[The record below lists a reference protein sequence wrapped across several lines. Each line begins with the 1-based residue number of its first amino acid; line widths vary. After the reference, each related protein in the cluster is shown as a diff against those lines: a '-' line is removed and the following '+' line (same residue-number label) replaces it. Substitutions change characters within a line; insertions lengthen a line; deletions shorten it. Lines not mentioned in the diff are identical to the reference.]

1 MPERCPACG
10 TPLERIGGE
19 VAYRCPNFGICPAQ
33 LVRRI
38 EHFVSRG
45 AMDIAGVGEK
55 QAQLFVE
62 TGLVKDVADLYR
74 LRAED
79 FAGMDGFGE
88 KKISNLLTAI
98 EDSKNR
104 PLQRLI
110 TGLGIRFVGG
120 VAAQLLAERFGSLDA
135 LAEATAD
142 EIKAIDGV
150 GPSIAAS
157 VAQFFSLPENRALV
171 RKLKEVGVQTALQSA
186 APARAGDELA
196 GMTFVL
202 TGALPSL
209 TREQATELIQ
219 AHGGKVTSSVT
230 KKTSY
235 LLTGA
240 DPGGTKYNKAIELGV
255 PLLDEAGLLA
265 LVGEGASAPRTGRD
279 DAANTEGDASQKVL
293 DL

>member
-1 MPERCPACG
+1 
-10 TPLERIGGE
+10 
-19 VAYRCPNFGICPAQ
+19 
-33 LVRRI
+33 
-38 EHFVSRG
+38 
-45 AMDIAGVGEK
+45 
-55 QAQLFVE
+55 
-62 TGLVKDVADLYR
+62 
-74 LRAED
+74 
-79 FAGMDGFGE
+79 
-88 KKISNLLTAI
+88 
-98 EDSKNR
+98 
-104 PLQRLI
+104 
-110 TGLGIRFVGG
+110 
-120 VAAQLLAERFGSLDA
+120 
-135 LAEATAD
+135 
-142 EIKAIDGV
+142 
-150 GPSIAAS
+150 
-157 VAQFFSLPENRALV
+157 
-171 RKLKEVGVQTALQSA
+171 
-186 APARAGDELA
+186 
-196 GMTFVL
+196 MTFVL